1 MRVRAP
7 RPALLSSPA
16 TEALDRLHP
25 SPSSFGGMK
34 AWTVLGL
41 VGPMTLG
48 AALVGCGEDDQA
60 ARVEG
65 WLTGPNSGQASGTAG
80 NLVIGLP
87 SPDPFTQSLS
97 PEPSKYC
104 G

>member
-1 MRVRAP
+1 
-7 RPALLSSPA
+7 
-16 TEALDRLHP
+16 
-25 SPSSFGGMK
+25 MK
-34 AWTVLGL
+34 VWAVLGL

-48 AALVGCGEDDQA
+48 AF
-60 ARVEG
+60 ARLPDASSSYV
-65 WLTGPNSGQASGTAG
+65 TGIKGRFTSLLGGT
-80 NLVIGLP
+80 LP